1 MSFGFAMADIMLR
14 VQRMNIIIIAID
26 MPDTSSKYTKVLIPG
41 MNENQFVTLTR

>member
-26 MPDTSSKYTKVLIPG
+26 MPDTSSLANTQKY
-41 MNENQFVTLTR
+41 